1 MFQQS
6 AIRENGIHYASSS
19 RIQRTPAAV
28 SNDVAPVP
36 TRKTGQKRGRTL
48 RVLSHSQVKQ
58 EPLSPSPTSTQA
70 PPTLLTVPSPR
81 RVSSKSPR
89 LSDDSSVVLSGN
101 EAVRSPMS
109 PSPNTLNVQLE
120 QVKQGSRHIVTS
132 SSNQHLRLPSPLTP
146 SPNPVSPISP
156 LSPLVDPNRTVLY
169 SPSNHLR
176 LQVPTP
182 VIPAT
187 VVSCDKTEPKSGVP
201 SSPVVEQTPIVFAPR
216 QVGYSI
222 QANHI
227 QIVGDRGI
235 IQQCGSPAPIC
246 SLKTMVKSLNSD
258 QQPRKVKVKRTVH
271 LPEKVADTHGKDDKT
286 LPLDNKTSVVQHIIR
301 YATANNTQDSD
312 KPKTNEPISPSVS
325 GRNEKGTLD
334 RYQIDKH
341 SMKSFFEEVVHLQ
354 NKKTQETGLVSQPTQ
369 GSAQLTHGSAQP
381 TQGSAQPTHGSVQ
394 PTQGS
399 AQLTQGSAQPTQG
412 SAQPTQGSAQLT
424 QGSVQPTQGSVQ
436 PTQGSVQPTQGSV
449 QPTQGS
455 VQPTQGS
462 AQLTQG
468 SAQLTQSSAQQT
480 QGSAQLT
487 QSSAQPTQGSAQPTQ
502 GSVQPTQGSAE
513 SMSAGPVPNTQK
525 VVKDSTPC
533 LENGTRCQTTLA
545 SPQSAHQETKDLEVN
560 PQQTINPSI
569 SNDTIIS
576 KKEPCKR
583 AQPTVSA
590 DTAQRISKEEEN
602 KINLDTP
609 NSSVN
614 QASSTPMKPS
624 TQTKLNS
631 ECSTTSQ
638 PVVNDKAK
646 TDRES
651 VTLYLDSVQPKI
663 LPNVECRLPPEP
675 ESPDCFRPL
684 VICENSEDEM
694 TQSRKR
700 KNSEGN
706 CFSERNHQA
715 SSATVLTRES
725 PNPFVIKPQD
735 VEGCKSSE
743 TVKNNNSIPCDKR
756 NSQAEQVL
764 SKCDPKTMLTYNTH
778 QDTIDNSKPT
788 MAEPVIA
795 LQNGNIDDLD
805 SKSKG
810 KSQPINMSSEKKDSK
825 LCER

>member
-6 AIRENGIHYASSS
+6 AFRENGIHYASSS

-28 SNDVAPVP
+28 SNDVAPVL
-36 TRKTGQKRGRTL
+36 TRKTGQKRGRTP
-48 RVLSHSQVKQ
+48 RVLSNSQVKQ

-146 SPNPVSPISP
+146 SPNPVSPMSP
-156 LSPLVDPNRTVLY
+156 LSPLVDPNRTALY
-169 SPSNHLR
+169 SPTNHLR

-271 LPEKVADTHGKDDKT
+271 LPEKVADAHGKDDKT
-286 LPLDNKTSVVQHIIR
+286 LSLDNKTSVVQHIIR

-312 KPKTNEPISPSVS
+312 MPKTNEPISPSVS
-325 GRNEKGTLD
+325 GRNKKGTLD

-354 NKKTQETGLVSQPTQ
+354 NKKTQETGLVSQPT
-369 GSAQLTHGSAQP
+369 HGSAR
-381 TQGSAQPTHGSVQ
+381 
-394 PTQGS
+394 
-399 AQLTQGSAQPTQG
+399 LTQGSAQPTKG
-412 SAQPTQGSAQLT
+412 
-424 QGSVQPTQGSVQ
+424 
-436 PTQGSVQPTQGSV
+436 
-449 QPTQGS
+449 
-455 VQPTQGS
+455 
-462 AQLTQG
+462 
-468 SAQLTQSSAQQT
+468 
-480 QGSAQLT
+480 
-487 QSSAQPTQGSAQPTQ
+487 SAQPTQGSAQPTQ
-502 GSVQPTQGSAE
+502 GSVQLTQSSAQPTQSSAQLTQGSAQLTQGSVQPTQSSAQPTQGSVQPTQSSAQPTHGSAQPTQGSAE
-513 SMSAGPVPNTQK
+513 SMSAGSVPNTQK
-525 VVKDSTPC
+525 VVKDSTPS

-560 PQQTINPSI
+560 PPQTINPSI

-583 AQPTVSA
+583 ALPTVSA
-590 DTAQRISKEEEN
+590 DTAQRINKEEEN

-663 LPNVECRLPPEP
+663 LPNVECRLLPEP

-778 QDTIDNSKPT
+778 PDTTDNSKPT

-795 LQNGNIDDLD
+795 HQNGDIDDLD

-825 LCER
+825 LCERL